1 MRAPDVLRL
10 RFRPPLRLR
19 LVDSAIRGREG
30 LLRVGL
36 WRPYIFVFRDLE
48 LVVTATSSTEVS
60 EERRGH
66 RRRLLQLIDEQ
77 VLLPLRSASAR
88 R

>member
-1 MRAPDVLRL
+1 MEAR
-10 RFRPPLRLR
+10 
-19 LVDSAIRGREG
+19 
-30 LLRVGL
+30 
-36 WRPYIFVFRDLE
+36 YIFVFRDLD

-66 RRRLLQLIDEQ
+66 RRRLLQLIEEQ